1 MSKELAKTYDPK
13 AIEEKLYERW
23 CENKYFHAEVDRSRK
38 PFTTVM
44 PPPNITG
51 KLHMGTCAGQYIAGY
66 SDSL

>member
-23 CENKYFHAEVDRSRK
+23 CENKYFHAEVHNGDASSEYYRK
-38 PFTTVM
+38 AAY
-44 PPPNITG
+44 
-51 KLHMGTCAGQYIAGY
+51 GTCAGQYIAGY